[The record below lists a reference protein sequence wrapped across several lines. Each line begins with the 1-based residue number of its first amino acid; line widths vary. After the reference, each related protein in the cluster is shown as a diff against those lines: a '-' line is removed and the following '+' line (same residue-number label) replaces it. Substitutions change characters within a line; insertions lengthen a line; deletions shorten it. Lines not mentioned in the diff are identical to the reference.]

1 MSEIKNITEKIRKFN
16 EERDWG
22 QFHNPKDLAIALN
35 IETSE
40 LLDLFLWKRS
50 EEVNTDKVKEELADI
65 FMYAFNLADK
75 FGFDITEIVEAK
87 LRVNAEKYPVDKAK
101 GSSKKYNDL

>member
-1 MSEIKNITEKIRKFN
+1 MSDIKFLTEKIKQFN
-16 EERDWG
+16 SERDWD

-40 LLDLFLWKRS
+40 LLDLFLWKRN
-50 EEVNTDKVKEELADI
+50 EDVNVEKVKEEMADI
-65 FMYAFNLADK
+65 FMYAFNIADK
-75 FGFDITEIVEAK
+75 FGLDVSEIIENK
-87 LRVNAEKYPVDKAK
+87 LKINAEKYPVDKAK